1 MEMDDMLTKVK
12 SIGVDMAENLE
23 KYNHIITPSKSA
35 ETFGKL
41 KMLENL
47 LEENKNNNGKLTL
60 DQMLKHVGLSEE
72 LINMMYK
79 VATEVKH
86 EKKKENNKKSLKQE
100 LMELDDASLLDE
112 YTASIYNDIA
122 EKYAPGKKYM
132 EDLFEY
138 SQRTLMIR
146 EEIRKRMKTQL

>member
-1 MEMDDMLTKVK
+1 MDTNEMLTKIK
-12 SIGVDMAENLE
+12 TIGVDMAENLE
-23 KYNHIITPSKSA
+23 KYNHIITPSKTA

-41 KMLENL
+41 KILENL

-60 DQMLKHVGLSEE
+60 DQMLNHVGLSEE
-72 LINMMYK
+72 LISMMYK

-86 EKKKENNKKSLKQE
+86 EKKENKKSLKQE

-112 YTASIYNDIA
+112 YTESIYNDIA
-122 EKYAPGKKYM
+122 EKYAPSKKYM
-132 EDLFEY
+132 GGLFEY
-138 SQRTLMIR
+138 SERTLAIR

>member
-1 MEMDDMLTKVK
+1 MDTNEILTKIK
-12 SIGVDMAENLE
+12 TIGVDMAENLE
-23 KYNHIITPSKSA
+23 KYNHILTPSKTS

-41 KMLENL
+41 KILENL

-72 LINMMYK
+72 LINMMHK

-86 EKKKENNKKSLKQE
+86 EKKEDKKSLKQE

-112 YTASIYNDIA
+112 YTESMFNDIA
-122 EKYAPGKKYM
+122 EKYAPSKKYM
-132 EDLFEY
+132 GSLFEF
-138 SQRTLMIR
+138 SNRTLAIR